1 MVHARRKP
9 PQIRRDCWMEV
20 RDPAAMRRA
29 RKEKRYSQRDLGHL
43 VRRTQ
48 TTIHKIE
55 TGQLKNI
62 TEDLALALAG
72 RLDRRW
78 EDLFVAHD
86 DIPLSASSA
95 VSADERRTVA

>member
-1 MVHARRKP
+1 
-9 PQIRRDCWMEV
+9 MEI

-55 TGQLKNI
+55 TGRLKNI
-62 TEDLALALAG
+62 SEDLALALAG
-72 RLDRRW
+72 RLDRHW

-86 DIPLSASSA
+86 DIPMPAMSA
-95 VSADERRTVA
+95 VSADVKRKTVA

>member
-1 MVHARRKP
+1 MVRARRRAP
-9 PQIRRDCWMEV
+9 LIRRDCWMEV

-62 TEDLALALAG
+62 SEDLALALAG
-72 RLDRRW
+72 RLDCHW

-86 DIPLSASSA
+86 DISMPSASA
-95 VSADERRTVA
+95 VCANGRQRTA

>member
-1 MVHARRKP
+1 
-9 PQIRRDCWMEV
+9 MEV
-20 RDPAAMRRA
+20 RDPAAVRRA

-62 TEDLALALAG
+62 SEDLALALAG
-72 RLDRRW
+72 RLDRHW

-86 DIPLSASSA
+86 VPAVPELSA
-95 VSADERRTVA
+95 VIADSKQPA

>member
-1 MVHARRKP
+1 
-9 PQIRRDCWMEV
+9 MEI

-62 TEDLALALAG
+62 SEDLALALAG
-72 RLDRRW
+72 RLDRHW

-86 DIPLSASSA
+86 VIAMSAVSA
-95 VSADERRTVA
+95 VSADNNKTVA